1 MMEKI
6 QTQTQS
12 RIWNPGIETGNPQA
26 LQALQLKRL
35 QKSVQ
40 DAYQKVPLYRK
51 KMDDVKIKPEDIRS
65 LEDIVHIPLTC
76 KLDLR
81 GEYPFG
87 LLAVP
92 MKEIVRIHASSG
104 TTGQPIT
111 AGYTK
116 NDLDMWAE
124 SVARIAAASG
134 VTNDD
139 IAQVAFGYTLFT
151 GAFGL
156 HGGLEKIGAA
166 IIPISSGNTKRQI
179 NIMKDFGTTVLIA
192 TPSYAMYM
200 AEVAEEM
207 GVIDQLKLR
216 VGLFGAE
223 GSTEAMREELE
234 RRWKITATENY
245 GLTEVLGPGVA
256 GECMCKCGMHINEDY
271 FYPEIINPD
280 TGKVLSA
287 GEEGELVLT
296 TLSKEGQPTLRYR
309 TRDITRLMYEP
320 CDCGRTLVRMEKIK
334 GRSDD
339 MLIIRGVNVFPS
351 QIETI
356 LLEEKSLGPHYEIIV
371 TRKHHIDYMEV
382 RTELIDAS
390 LLEWFSELEAL
401 QNRIHYNLRTILGLD
416 VKVTLT
422 SPNSLKRFEAGKAQR
437 VTDLREN

>member
-1 MMEKI
+1 MANTINCTKMWSPLIEKGD
-6 QTQTQS
+6 
-12 RIWNPGIETGNPQA
+12 PEA
-26 LQALQLKRL
+26 LRALQLERL
-35 QKSVQ
+35 QRSVFV
-40 DAYQKVPLYRK
+40 AYEKVPLYRRK
-51 KMDDVKIKPEDIRS
+51 LEKAGVKPEDIRS
-65 LEDIVHIPLTC
+65 LEDIRHIPLTS

-81 GEYPFG
+81 EEFPFG

-116 NDLDMWAE
+116 KDLDMWAE
-124 SVARIAAASG
+124 SVARLAVASG
-134 VTNDD
+134 VSDED

-192 TPSYAMYM
+192 TPSYALYM
-200 AEVAEEM
+200 AEVAEQM
-207 GVIDQLKLR
+207 GVMDQLKLR
-216 VGLFGAE
+216 IGLFGAE

-234 RRWKITATENY
+234 RRWNISATENY

-256 GECMCKCGMHINEDY
+256 GECSHKQGMHINADF
-271 FYPEIINPD
+271 FYPEIIDPE
-280 TGKVLSA
+280 TGIVLPP
-287 GEEGELVLT
+287 GEEGELVIT
-296 TLSKEGQPTLRYR
+296 TLAKDGQPTLRYR
-309 TRDITRLMYEP
+309 TRDITRLIYEP
-320 CDCGRTLVRMEKIK
+320 CPCGRTLVRMEKVK

-356 LLEEKSLGPHYEIIV
+356 LLEEPGVGPHYEIVV
-371 TRKHHIDYMEV
+371 TRKQHIDYMEV
-382 RTELIDAS
+382 KTELIDGS
-390 LLEWFSELEAL
+390 LLERFSELEAL
-401 QNRIHYNLRTILGLD
+401 QQRIHHNIRTILGLD
-416 VKVTLT
+416 VKVTLV
-422 SPNSLKRFEAGKAQR
+422 SPSSLKRFEAGKAKR
-437 VTDLREN
+437 VTDLREIK